1 MIDMIQQHVIP
12 SMRKA
17 GFYDI
22 TQLQISVD
30 TLKKVSLVQGE
41 LRRREEKMRAA
52 SLQQHFTEPSSY
64 RHSTT

>member
-17 GFYDI
+17 GHYDI

-30 TLKKVSLVQGE
+30 TLKKVRRAQRGE
-41 LRRREEKMRAA
+41 LN
-52 SLQQHFTEPSSY
+52 
-64 RHSTT
+64 

>member
-30 TLKKVSLVQGE
+30 TLKKVSAGE
-41 LRRREEKMRAA
+41 
-52 SLQQHFTEPSSY
+52 S
-64 RHSTT
+64 